1 MLPVVV
7 MMVLILLLA
16 GLVVLYV
23 AYPHRGERIPA
34 APWLGEA
41 MSKAV
46 EAAPVIVGDGQNT
59 HEGSRLH
66 DELET
71 AAPDGAAAARRRA
84 S

>member
-7 MMVLILLLA
+7 AMVLILLLA

-23 AYPHRGERIPA
+23 AYPHRGEQIPA
-34 APWLGEA
+34 APWLGDA

-46 EAAPVIVGDGQNT
+46 DAAPVIIEGEHEA

-66 DELET
+66 DEHAL
-71 AAPDGAAAARRRA
+71 AAEGAEPARRRA